1 MPPRT
6 LCRLKHIYHLVSRPS
21 DYKLQLT
28 ITSPPSHPPADNSFS
43 AAVWASQIGT
53 TSIYVFNGLFVYMTT
68 GNATWLESPANM
80 SLKPGIPKD
89 VTQAIVIIYFSLAVL
104 VDGTTFIRNVQ
115 TYFQPLL
122 VSIFCCLC
130 PPARSHIKAQ
140 INAVDPKAVTP
151 AENESPTSVRACKD
165 TAAKNRRPC
174 NCRAGESDDLDSSR
188 RTADENAVYRM
199 PHDATEEMKGSACS
213 CAPQPSP
220 ARRPRNV
227 ADLNDWSIMATAWWF
242 LWCALTMSFVAF
254 VAIGV
259 GNFDVI
265 MAITAALV
273 ASQTSI
279 SWPSFCH
286 YWLFCKTSRKECYH
300 HGTGTSPCKCKSM
313 RGTCIADLSVVLLG
327 VALLV
332 TGIWAYGTAYIVL
345 KFKTSQPSHV
355 ACTRPLFIPKSIA
368 DIMGL
373 SARESAVVVLSSGK
387 SVANRGVRR
396 RLLAALV

>member
-1 MPPRT
+1 
-6 LCRLKHIYHLVSRPS
+6 
-21 DYKLQLT
+21 
-28 ITSPPSHPPADNSFS
+28 
-43 AAVWASQIGT
+43 
-53 TSIYVFNGLFVYMTT
+53 MTT

-122 VSIFCCLC
+122 VSVCCCLC
-130 PPARSHIKAQ
+130 PPGSSHINAQ
-140 INAVDPKAVTP
+140 INAVGPKAVTL
-151 AENESPTSVRACKD
+151 AANESAASVRASKD
-165 TAAKNRRPC
+165 TAANKRRPC
-174 NCRAGESDDLDSSR
+174 NCRAGASDDVDSSR
-188 RTADENAVYRM
+188 STADENDVNRM
-199 PHDATEEMKGSACS
+199 PRNATDEMKGCSCS
-213 CAPQPSP
+213 CALQPYP

-227 ADLNDWSIMATAWWF
+227 ADLNDWSITATAWWF
-242 LWCALTMSFVAF
+242 LWCALTMSCVAF
-254 VAIGV
+254 IAIGV

-313 RGTCIADLSVVLLG
+313 RGMCIADLSVVLLG
-327 VALLV
+327 VGLLV
-332 TGIWAYGTAYIVL
+332 TGLWAYGTAYIVL
-345 KFKTSQPSHV
+345 QFKTSHPSHV
-355 ACTRPLFIPKSIA
+355 ACTRPLFIPKSLA
-368 DIMGL
+368 NIMGL
-373 SARESAVVVLSSGK
+373 SARETAVVVLSSGK
-387 SVANRGVRR
+387 RVTNPDVHR